1 MSFVNYKGY
10 TREMGLTSVG
20 GGWSSLVNRIFDK
33 LESIEGTVKI
43 IQVKEKFAG
52 LRVYTDYV
60 NDELQ
65 KVINEAER
73 ESFKMCETC
82 GKSGKV
88 RGKGWYYT
96 SCDEH
101 ASGDEPHKHQPGD
114 PYVEEDEVEE
124 EYN

>member
-20 GGWSSLVNRIFDK
+20 PGWAPLVNRIFDK
-33 LESIEGTVKI
+33 LESITGTIKI
-43 IQVKEKFAG
+43 VQVKEKFAG
-52 LRVYTDYV
+52 LRVYTDYI
-60 NDELQ
+60 NEELE

-73 ESFKMCETC
+73 ESFKMCEEC
-82 GKSGKV
+82 GKPGKV
-88 RGKGWYYT
+88 RGTGWMYT

-101 ASGDEPHKHQPGD
+101 VKNTDAPHDYQPGD
-114 PYVEEDEVEE
+114 PYVEEEVEE